1 MRQLK
6 PILLLAISAL
16 LLTSTLSA
24 QRATGQVFGT
34 VNDDQGS
41 PLPGVSI
48 TAKGPRL
55 VGSAATVTNAQGGYR
70 LVALPPGSYEIEFN
84 LSGFQ
89 PLVRKDVVVGAEQTL
104 TLDVK
109 LNPAAISEQVTV
121 IGQSPLIDVKSTTR
135 GAAMNRQVFSLLPK
149 GRNFDSLLV
158 TVPGVQREDYLA
170 GTSVDGASG
179 AENMWYV
186 DGVSTTNLI
195 NGVSAQSVNY
205 DFVEEVNFKSS
216 GYNAEFGG
224 SLGGVVNVLTRSGGN
239 EFHGDILAY
248 YTDEGLTARR
258 RDILVYNEFDTS
270 RNQSVLYHA
279 WDKYFGK
286 QKWYNLEGGFS
297 LGGYVIKDRIWFF
310 LSAMPNYNQYTR
322 TLDYSMQGL
331 TTPSRDVHSKQ
342 LALNGQ
348 AKLSAQPFKNL
359 RVSASAINNMTT
371 VRGCA
376 TGIPSSWSGSTTLDY
391 DIYDFNYPNF
401 SASAT
406 ADWIVSPTFMVSARG
421 GFFRTNQ
428 NHQVP
433 AATTTPYYGFMMEQ
447 PFSYAGSG
455 NVGLL
460 DVPAAY
466 QHPASWQNFP
476 RANVMGIAKTIRQKY
491 SVNLDLTYFA
501 TLGGEHAFKLGGQ
514 FIRQGEDVDNGGQA
528 PIVYLA
534 WMDGTVNPTFRMYG
548 EDYPTGRYGWYG
560 VRGNADAGPYGSV
573 YDAFSNQ
580 WAFYLQDTWTIARKL
595 TFNLGVRTES
605 EYIPSYSNDP
615 LYAGLKGIDFPFK
628 KKISPRLGF
637 VYDVFGDSSLKVYGS
652 YAIYQDV
659 MKLSVAANAFGG
671 LKWKSAYYTLDTYQ
685 FDTIGVGGSF
695 PGTLLEVLD
704 FRAPSFDLVDP
715 DIKPFTQREI
725 ALGAEKKLTE
735 DVSAS
740 IRLVN
745 KSVLYAVDDMGV
757 FVPGVGEEYYYS
769 WIGSPFINAKYA
781 AARAA
786 HMMPANAPDMPKAK
800 REYWGVNLS
809 LDKRLSNNWLMGAAF
824 TWSSLTGN
832 YSGLASSDEFG
843 RNDPN
848 GERSFDL
855 WHFQQDL
862 DLKPIDGP
870 LMTDRPIVLKLYGS
884 YVFPMGLTVGAV
896 MQAMS
901 GTVLTTAWNVD
912 GPGYYP
918 YNRGDLGRTPF
929 LYYADAYAEYNLRLG
944 SRYNLQININL
955 ANVFNIDTV
964 TGIGANVYRDN
975 ITPGEDVIAAGR
987 WTPPA
992 TAKLDGTFG
1001 YANSFFAPFQARL
1014 GFKFSF

>member
-258 RDILVYNEFDTS
+258 RDILVYNKFDTS
-270 RNQSVLYHA
+270 WNQSVLYHA

-331 TTPSRDVHSKQ
+331 TTPSRDVHSK
-342 LALNGQ
+342 
-348 AKLSAQPFKNL
+348 
-359 RVSASAINNMTT
+359 
-371 VRGCA
+371 
-376 TGIPSSWSGSTTLDY
+376 
-391 DIYDFNYPNF
+391 
-401 SASAT
+401 
-406 ADWIVSPTFMVSARG
+406 
-421 GFFRTNQ
+421 
-428 NHQVP
+428 
-433 AATTTPYYGFMMEQ
+433 
-447 PFSYAGSG
+447 
-455 NVGLL
+455 
-460 DVPAAY
+460 
-466 QHPASWQNFP
+466 
-476 RANVMGIAKTIRQKY
+476 
-491 SVNLDLTYFA
+491 
-501 TLGGEHAFKLGGQ
+501 
-514 FIRQGEDVDNGGQA
+514 
-528 PIVYLA
+528 
-534 WMDGTVNPTFRMYG
+534 
-548 EDYPTGRYGWYG
+548 
-560 VRGNADAGPYGSV
+560 
-573 YDAFSNQ
+573 
-580 WAFYLQDTWTIARKL
+580 
-595 TFNLGVRTES
+595 
-605 EYIPSYSNDP
+605 
-615 LYAGLKGIDFPFK
+615 
-628 KKISPRLGF
+628 
-637 VYDVFGDSSLKVYGS
+637 
-652 YAIYQDV
+652 
-659 MKLSVAANAFGG
+659 
-671 LKWKSAYYTLDTYQ
+671 
-685 FDTIGVGGSF
+685 
-695 PGTLLEVLD
+695 
-704 FRAPSFDLVDP
+704 
-715 DIKPFTQREI
+715 
-725 ALGAEKKLTE
+725 
-735 DVSAS
+735 
-740 IRLVN
+740 
-745 KSVLYAVDDMGV
+745 
-757 FVPGVGEEYYYS
+757 
-769 WIGSPFINAKYA
+769 
-781 AARAA
+781 
-786 HMMPANAPDMPKAK
+786 
-800 REYWGVNLS
+800 
-809 LDKRLSNNWLMGAAF
+809 
-824 TWSSLTGN
+824 
-832 YSGLASSDEFG
+832 
-843 RNDPN
+843 
-848 GERSFDL
+848 
-855 WHFQQDL
+855 
-862 DLKPIDGP
+862 
-870 LMTDRPIVLKLYGS
+870 
-884 YVFPMGLTVGAV
+884 
-896 MQAMS
+896 
-901 GTVLTTAWNVD
+901 
-912 GPGYYP
+912 
-918 YNRGDLGRTPF
+918 
-929 LYYADAYAEYNLRLG
+929 
-944 SRYNLQININL
+944 
-955 ANVFNIDTV
+955 
-964 TGIGANVYRDN
+964 
-975 ITPGEDVIAAGR
+975 
-987 WTPPA
+987 
-992 TAKLDGTFG
+992 
-1001 YANSFFAPFQARL
+1001 
-1014 GFKFSF
+1014 